1 MSRPFAAALLLSLST
16 LSDASRAEPAPV
28 AEPIAITHVTVL
40 PMTPAA
46 APLTDMTVTIRNGRI
61 ASITPAAGA
70 RVPGGVRTFNG
81 RGKWLMP
88 GFADMHMHLENDRM
102 GRLHVGDPT
111 LPDGT
116 FTLEDALTPY
126 LANGVLQVFNLSSMS
141 ETIGQRVE
149 VESGRVSGPHIAT
162 AAMIDG
168 SPPMWPLGM
177 TRAAA
182 TPEDGRQAVRDAKA
196 EGYEFIKVYSK
207 LTLETFTAI
216 VDEARQQHMRVVGHI
231 PGRGQGITEKFF
243 QPGFDLVAHAEE
255 FAQHT
260 DPPDQSAIP
269 RYVEMAKRNG
279 TWLVATLSLDER
291 IVEEIRDPDSLKRR
305 NELRYM
311 HPQAYNMV
319 INDNPYLKDRSADRI
334 AYVQAVVDFNC
345 PLVKA
350 FVEAGVPVLTGT
362 DAPVPGLAP
371 GFALHDEFESLSRC
385 GMSNLQVLES
395 TTRLA
400 AEWLGTIKDRGT
412 GETGK
417 RADLVLLDANPLENI
432 SGTRRIAAVI
442 VNGHYLPRSELDRRM
457 KRIAD
462 RIKTR
467 RGGVSQP

>member
-1 MSRPFAAALLLSLST
+1 MSRRIAAALLLTSCNCL
-16 LSDASRAEPAPV
+16 AAPAPV
-28 AEPIAITHVTVL
+28 ADPVAITHVTVL
-40 PMTPAA
+40 PMTPEA
-46 APLTDMTVTIRNGRI
+46 APLPDMTVTIRDGRI
-61 ASITPAAGA
+61 ASITPGA
-70 RVPGGVRTFNG
+70 SRVPSGVRTING

-88 GFADMHMHLENDRM
+88 GFSDMHMHLENDRM
-102 GRLHVGDPT
+102 GRLHVGDPN

-116 FTLEDALTPY
+116 FGLEDALTPY
-126 LANGVLQVFNLSSMS
+126 LANGVLQVFSLASMS

-149 VESGRVSGPHIAT
+149 VESGRVLGPHIAT

-182 TPEDGRQAVRDAKA
+182 TAEDGRQAVRDAKA

-207 LTLETFTAI
+207 LNLETFTAI
-216 VDEARQQHMRVVGHI
+216 VDEARKQNMRVVGHI

-260 DPPDQSAIP
+260 DPPDHSAIP

-291 IVEEIRDPDSLKRR
+291 IVEEMRDPESLKRR
-305 NELRYM
+305 DELRHM

-319 INDNPYLKDRSADRI
+319 INGNPYLKDVNAGRI

-385 GMSNLQVLES
+385 GMSNRQILES
-395 TTRLA
+395 TTRLS
-400 AEWLGTIKDRGT
+400 AEWLGKLPDRGT
-412 GETGK
+412 VEPGK
-417 RADLVLLDANPLENI
+417 RADMVLLDANPLENI
-432 SGTRRIAAVI
+432 SNTRQIAAVI
-442 VNGHYLPRSELDRRM
+442 ANGHYLPRVELDRRL

-462 RIKTR
+462 RIEAPTAH
-467 RGGVSQP
+467 

>member
-1 MSRPFAAALLLSLST
+1 MSRSFAAALLLTSFCCLTDSA
-16 LSDASRAEPAPV
+16 LAQPA
-28 AEPIAITHVTVL
+28 AADPIAIIHVTVL
-40 PMTPAA
+40 PMTPAS

-61 ASITPAAGA
+61 ASITPSADT
-70 RVPGGVRTFNG
+70 RVPGKVRTIDG
-81 RGKWLMP
+81 RGNWLMP

-116 FTLEDALTPY
+116 FGLEDALTPY

-149 VESGRVSGPHIAT
+149 VESGRVLGPHIAT

-260 DPPDQSAIP
+260 DPPDHSAIP
-269 RYVEMAKRNG
+269 RYVEMSKRNG
-279 TWLVATLSLDER
+279 TWLVATLSLDQR
-291 IVEEIRDPDSLKRR
+291 IVEEIRDPDSLTRR
-305 NELRYM
+305 GELRYM
-311 HPQAYNMV
+311 HPAAYNMV
-319 INDNPYLKDRSADRI
+319 LHDNPYLKDRSEGRI

-371 GFALHDEFESLSRC
+371 GFALHDEFESLTHC

-395 TTRLA
+395 TTRRA
-400 AEWLGTIKDRGT
+400 AEWLGTLPDRGT
-412 GETGK
+412 VEAGK

-432 SGTRRIAAVI
+432 SNTRRIAAV
-442 VNGHYLPRSELDRRM
+442 VANGHYLARAELDRRLR
-457 KRIAD
+457 RIAD
-462 RIKTR
+462 RIGAGHAKD
-467 RGGVSQP
+467 

>member
-1 MSRPFAAALLLSLST
+1 MFRVFVAVLLSMGSFECV
-16 LSDASRAEPAPV
+16 AGAPA
-28 AEPIAITHVTVL
+28 ADPIAITHVNVL
-40 PMTPAA
+40 PMTPAG
-46 APLTDMTVTIRNGRI
+46 APHNDMTVTIRNGRI
-61 ASITPAAGA
+61 VAITATAGT
-70 RVPGGVRTFNG
+70 RVPKGVRAIDG

-88 GFADMHMHLENDRM
+88 GFSDMHMHLENDRM

-126 LANGVLQVFNLSSMS
+126 LANGVTQIFSLASMS

-149 VESGRVSGPHIAT
+149 VESGRVPGPHIAT

-182 TPEDGRQAVRDAKA
+182 TPADGRQAVRDAKA
-196 EGYEFIKVYSK
+196 EGYDFIKVYSK
-207 LTLETFTAI
+207 LTLETFSAI

-260 DPPDQSAIP
+260 DPPDHSAIP

-291 IVEEIRDPDSLKRR
+291 IVEEMRDPESLKRR
-305 NELRYM
+305 DELRHM
-311 HPQAYNMV
+311 HPQAYDMV
-319 INDNPYLKDRSADRI
+319 INGNPYLKDVNAGRI

-350 FVEAGVPVLTGT
+350 FVDAGVPVLTGT

-371 GFALHDEFESLSRC
+371 GFALHDEFEALSRC

-395 TTRLA
+395 TTRLS
-400 AEWLGTIKDRGT
+400 AEWLGKLPDRGT
-412 GETGK
+412 VETGK

-432 SGTRRIAAVI
+432 SNTRRIAAVI
-442 VNGHYLPRSELDRRM
+442 ANGHYLPRGELDRRL

-462 RIKTR
+462 RTKA
-467 RGGVSQP
+467 SAAH

>member
-1 MSRPFAAALLLSLST
+1 MSRRIAAALLLLSST
-16 LSDASRAEPAPV
+16 HCPAGPAPAPGPV
-28 AEPIAITHVTVL
+28 AITHVTVL
-40 PMTPAA
+40 PMTPES
-46 APLTDMTVTIRNGRI
+46 APLTDMTVTIRDGRI
-61 ASITPAAGA
+61 ASIAATAGT
-70 RVPGGVRTFNG
+70 RVPRGVRTISG

-88 GFADMHMHLENDRM
+88 GLSDMHMHLENDRM

-141 ETIGQRVE
+141 ETIGQRVD
-149 VESGRVSGPHIAT
+149 VESGRVLGPHIAT

-196 EGYEFIKVYSK
+196 EGYDFIKVYSK
-207 LTLETFTAI
+207 LNLEAFSAI
-216 VDEARQQHMRVVGHI
+216 VDEARKQNMRVVGHI
-231 PGRGQGITEKFF
+231 PGREQGITEKFF

-260 DPPDQSAIP
+260 SPPDHLAIP

-291 IVEEIRDPDSLKRR
+291 IVEEMRDPESLKRR
-305 NELRYM
+305 DELRHM
-311 HPQAYNMV
+311 HPQAYDMV
-319 INDNPYLKDRSADRI
+319 IHGNPYLKDVNAGRI
-334 AYVQAVVDFNC
+334 AYVQAIVDFNC

-350 FVEAGVPVLTGT
+350 FIDAGVPVLTGT

-371 GFALHDEFESLSRC
+371 GFALHDEFESLARC
-385 GMSNLQVLES
+385 GMSNLQILES

-400 AEWLGTIKDRGT
+400 AEWLGKLSDRGT
-412 GETGK
+412 VETGK
-417 RADLVLLDANPLENI
+417 RANLVLLDANPLQNI
-432 SGTRRIAAVI
+432 ANTRRIAAVI
-442 VNGHYLPRSELDRRM
+442 ANGHYLPRAELDRRLW
-457 KRIAD
+457 RIAG
-462 RIKTR
+462 RNATPAAK
-467 RGGVSQP
+467 

>member
-1 MSRPFAAALLLSLST
+1 MFRVFVAVLLSMGSFECV
-16 LSDASRAEPAPV
+16 AGPPA
-28 AEPIAITHVTVL
+28 IAITHVNVL
-40 PMTPAA
+40 PMTPAG
-46 APLTDMTVTIRNGRI
+46 APLNDMTVTIRNGRI
-61 ASITPAAGA
+61 DSITATSAT
-70 RVPGGVRTFNG
+70 RVPKGVRAIDG

-88 GFADMHMHLENDRM
+88 GFSDMHMHLENDRM
-102 GRLHVGDPT
+102 GRLHVGDPN

-116 FTLEDALTPY
+116 FGLEDALTPY
-126 LANGVLQVFNLSSMS
+126 LANGVLQVFSLASMS

-149 VESGRVSGPHIAT
+149 VESGRVLGPHIAT

-196 EGYEFIKVYSK
+196 EGYDFIKAYSK

-231 PGRGQGITEKFF
+231 PARGQGITEKFF

-260 DPPDQSAIP
+260 NPPDHSAIP

-279 TWLVATLSLDER
+279 TWLVATLSLDQR
-291 IVEEIRDPDSLKRR
+291 IVEEMRDPASLKRR
-305 NELRYM
+305 DELRHM
-311 HPQAYNMV
+311 HPQAYDMV
-319 INDNPYLKDRSADRI
+319 INGNPYLKDVNAGRI
-334 AYVQAVVDFNC
+334 AYVQAIVDFNC

-350 FVEAGVPVLTGT
+350 FVDAGVPVLTGT

-371 GFALHDEFESLSRC
+371 GFALHDEFEALSRC
-385 GMSNLQVLES
+385 GMNNLQVLES
-395 TTRLA
+395 TTRLS
-400 AEWLGTIKDRGT
+400 AEWLGKLADRGT
-412 GETGK
+412 VETGK

-432 SGTRRIAAVI
+432 SNTRRIAAVI
-442 VNGHYLPRSELDRRM
+442 ANGHYLPRVELDRRM

-462 RIKTR
+462 RIKAPPPTR
-467 RGGVSQP
+467 

>member
-1 MSRPFAAALLLSLST
+1 MSRVLFALLLVVGS
-16 LSDASRAEPAPV
+16 AACVAGPRIPPAPIV
-28 AEPIAITHVTVL
+28 ITDVTVL
-40 PMTPAA
+40 PMTPDA
-46 APLTDMTVTIRNGRI
+46 APLTHVTVTLGNGRI
-61 ASITPAAGA
+61 EAITPGSAAKLPPGA
-70 RVPGGVRTFNG
+70 RPIDG

-116 FTLEDALTPY
+116 FELEDALTPY
-126 LANGVLQVFNLSSMS
+126 LANGVLQIFNLSSMA

-149 VESGRVSGPHIAT
+149 VESGRVIGPHIAT

-216 VDEARQQHMRVVGHI
+216 VDEARQQKMRVVGHI
-231 PGRGQGITEKFF
+231 PQRGKGITDKFF
-243 QPGFDLVAHAEE
+243 IPGFDLVAHAEE

-260 DPPDQSAIP
+260 DPPDHAAIP

-279 TWLVATLSLDER
+279 TWLIATLSLDER

-305 NELRYM
+305 DELRYM
-311 HPQAYNMV
+311 HPRAYDMV
-319 INDNPYLKDRSADRI
+319 INGNPYIKDRSEGRI
-334 AYVQAVVDFNC
+334 QYVQNVVDFNC

-350 FVEAGVPVLTGT
+350 FTEAGVPVLTGT
-362 DAPVPGLAP
+362 DAPVPGVAP
-371 GFALHDEFESLSRC
+371 GFALHDEFEALSKC
-385 GMSNLQVLES
+385 GMSNMQILES
-395 TTRLA
+395 TTRRA
-400 AEWLGTIKDRGT
+400 AEWLGTLSDRGT
-412 GETGK
+412 VETGK
-417 RADLVLLDANPLENI
+417 RADLVLLDADPLQNI
-432 SGTRRIAAVI
+432 SNTRRIAAVI
-442 VNGHYLPRSELDRRM
+442 VGGHYLARKELDRRLATLAA
-457 KRIAD
+457 RN
-462 RIKTR
+462 RPR
-467 RGGVSQP
+467 

>member
-1 MSRPFAAALLLSLST
+1 MSRPFAAALLLSISICLSGSA
-16 LSDASRAEPAPV
+16 LGEPAPV
-28 AEPIAITHVTVL
+28 ADPIAITHVTVL

-61 ASITPAAGA
+61 ASITPSSGA
-70 RVPGGVRTFNG
+70 RVPGKVRSIDG

-88 GFADMHMHLENDRM
+88 GFSDMHMHLENDRM

-126 LANGVLQVFNLSSMS
+126 LANGVLQVFSLASMS

-149 VESGRVSGPHIAT
+149 VESGRVLGPHIAT
-162 AAMIDG
+162 AAMLDG

-216 VDEARQQHMRVVGHI
+216 VDEARKQQMRVVGHI

-260 DPPDQSAIP
+260 DPPDHSAIP

-279 TWLVATLSLDER
+279 TWLVATLTLDER
-291 IVEEIRDPDSLKRR
+291 IAEEMRDPESLKRR
-305 NELRYM
+305 GDLRHM
-311 HPQAYNMV
+311 HPKAYNMV
-319 INDNPYLKDRSADRI
+319 LNDNPYLKDRSAGRL
-334 AYVQAVVDFNC
+334 AYVQAIVDFNC

-362 DAPVPGLAP
+362 DAPVPGVAP

-400 AEWLGTIKDRGT
+400 AEWLGTLKDRGT
-412 GETGK
+412 LESGK
-417 RADLVLLDANPLENI
+417 RADLVLLDANPLDSI
-432 SGTRRIAAVI
+432 SNTRRIAAVI
-442 VNGHYLPRSELDRRM
+442 ANGHYLPRVELDRRLR
-457 KRIAD
+457 RISD
-462 RIKTR
+462 RI
-467 RGGVSQP
+467 GNPPAQ